1 MTTFTYGMEFEVQG
15 VSPSTASNALNDS
28 GIACDRVREDIHD
41 DNLDCWKAVYDGS
54 VPNGAE
60 VVSPIL
66 DDTRINEASRV
77 ARALAKAGA
86 SVDRS
91 TGFHVH
97 IGFNAFSRTDRDGL
111 SNNDA
116 LAQFILNYYA
126 THHAIG
132 ALVAPSRL
140 RNHFC
145 KVLNRVEAE
154 AEAEWVR
161 GGELS
166 SRFQSRYYSLNLES
180 LRRHG
185 TVEIR
190 LHQGTLNGVKAIA
203 WAKFIAALI
212 EASKRGV
219 DLAEVSGVDAWRPL
233 EYNRAASDVNAC
245 GLLIDSLIASGDLKP
260 ATGDWLKGR
269 AARLNG

>member
-15 VSPSTASNALNDS
+15 ISPMNASNALNIG
-28 GIACDRVREDIHD
+28 GIDCDRVTEDIHD
-41 DNLDCWKAVYDGS
+41 DDRDCWKAVYDGS
-54 VPNGAE
+54 VCNGAE

-66 DDTRINEASRV
+66 DDSRLNEASKV
-77 ARALAKAGA
+77 ARILAKAGA

-97 IGFNAFSRTDRDGL
+97 IGFNAFNDASSGE
-111 SNNDA
+111 SNTDA
-116 LAQFILNYYA
+116 LARFILNYYA

-145 KVLNRVEAE
+145 KVLDRREAE

-161 GGELS
+161 NGNLS
-166 SRFQSRYYSLNLES
+166 SRFDSRYFSLNLMS

-185 TVEIR
+185 TIEIR

-203 WAKFIAALI
+203 WAKFIAAMI
-212 EASKRGV
+212 DATKRGA
-219 DLAEVSGVDAWRPL
+219 DLATIEGLNAWQSF
-233 EYNRAASDVNAC
+233 EYGRASADLNAC
-245 GLLIDSLIASGDLKP
+245 GLLIDSLTASGDLKP

>member
-1 MTTFTYGMEFEVQG
+1 MTAFTYGMEFEVQG
-15 VSPSTASNALNDS
+15 VSPAKAANALNLG
-28 GIACDRVREDIHD
+28 GIDCDRVQEDIHD
-41 DNLDCWKAVYDGS
+41 DDRDCWKAVFDGS
-54 VPNGAE
+54 VANGAE

-66 DDTRINEASRV
+66 DDSRLNEASKVTRI
-77 ARALAKAGA
+77 LTQAGA
-86 SVDRS
+86 SVDRA

-97 IGFNAFSRTDRDGL
+97 IGFNAFSNAASGE
-111 SNNDA
+111 SNTDA
-116 LAQFILNYYA
+116 LARFILNYYA

-145 KVLNRVEAE
+145 KVLNRSEAE
-154 AEAEWVR
+154 SEASWIR
-161 GGELS
+161 GGNLS
-166 SRFQSRYYSLNLES
+166 SNFQSRYYSLNLES

-185 TVEIR
+185 TIEIR

-203 WAKFIAALI
+203 WAKFIASMIDAT
-212 EASKRGV
+212 KRGA
-219 DLAEVSGVDAWRPL
+219 DLAAIEGINAWQPL
-233 EYNRAASDVNAC
+233 EYNRGASDLTAC
-245 GLLIDSLIASGDLKP
+245 GLLIDHLTASGDLKP

>member
-15 VSPSTASNALNDS
+15 ISPMNAANALNIG
-28 GIACDRVREDIHD
+28 GIECDRVREDIHE
-41 DNLDCWKAVYDGS
+41 DNLDCWKAVADGS
-54 VPNGAE
+54 VCNGAE

-66 DDTRINEASRV
+66 DDSRLNEASKVTRI
-77 ARALAKAGA
+77 LTKAGA
-86 SVDRS
+86 SVDRA

-97 IGFNAFSRTDRDGL
+97 IGFDAFNRTDRDGL
-111 SNNDA
+111 SNTDA
-116 LAQFILNYYA
+116 LAQFVLNYYA
-126 THHAIG
+126 AHHAIG

-145 KVLNRVEAE
+145 KVLDRREAE
-154 AEAEWVR
+154 SEANWVR
-161 GGELS
+161 SGNLS
-166 SRFQSRYYSLNLES
+166 SNFQSRYYSLNLES

-203 WAKFIAALI
+203 WAKFIAAMI
-212 EASKRGV
+212 DATKRGA
-219 DLAEVSGVDAWRPL
+219 DFAAIEGLNAWQPL
-233 EYNRAASDVNAC
+233 DYGRGASDLNAC
-245 GLLIDSLIASGDLKP
+245 GLLIDHLTASGDLKP